1 VINWWLGPH
10 PNSYWLTRG
19 LLFGCTGILL
29 AVADLPHNTV
39 DRVIALIAVAAVAVI
54 FLLWLARVLI
64 LIVHPRLPQDML
76 RRRMEATMRMQR
88 DVKNV

>member
-1 VINWWLGPH
+1 MIDWYLGEH

-29 AVADLPHNTV
+29 AVADLPHN
-39 DRVIALIAVAAVAVI
+39 ALGRAVAIFGIAAVVII

-64 LIVHPRLPQDML
+64 LIAHPRFLVEI
-76 RRRMEATMRMQR
+76 RRKRAEASMRTPR
-88 DVKNV
+88 DLKHG